1 MTTKTRTKKRKLK
14 KKRILI
20 ALLVVIVLIA
30 IGGFGVYHVT
40 SNKKEVRAVATVTD
54 EIGNGYNYTITDDA
68 TDYSKELFA
77 DLKKELSK
85 DQVDEEKYATLET
98 QLFISEFFTLANKI
112 NRNDVG
118 GVQFI
123 YADYQESFQKEA
135 MEHLY
140 HYVEN
145 DLYGDR
151 EQELPEIVNVDV
163 INVEQKEYTL
173 NDTTTDE
180 EAYYVDV
187 TMNYAKDLGY
197 QKSATVVLMHNEK
210 RLDIVKMTEK

>member
-1 MTTKTRTKKRKLK
+1 
-14 KKRILI
+14 
-20 ALLVVIVLIA
+20 
-30 IGGFGVYHVT
+30 
-40 SNKKEVRAVATVTD
+40 
-54 EIGNGYNYTITDDA
+54 
-68 TDYSKELFA
+68 
-77 DLKKELSK
+77 
-85 DQVDEEKYATLET
+85 
-98 QLFISEFFTLANKI
+98 
-112 NRNDVG
+112 
-118 GVQFI
+118 
-123 YADYQESFQKEA
+123 

-173 NDTTTDE
+173 NDTTADE

>member
-1 MTTKTRTKKRKLK
+1 MATKTRTKKRKLK

-20 ALLVVIVLIA
+20 ALLVVIVLIV
-30 IGGFGVYHVT
+30 IGGFGVYYVT

-163 INVEQKEYTL
+163 INVEQKEYVL
-173 NDTTTDE
+173 SDTVTDAN
-180 EAYYVDV
+180 AYYVDV

-197 QKSATVVLMHNEK
+197 QSSATVVLIHNDK
-210 RLDIVKMTEK
+210 RLDIVKLTEK